1 VGEHQFLRRRRRGAQ
16 DRKQT
21 AVENALQRIH
31 DPPFTSRTICCQPAG
46 FTLDPGRRLSYEVA
60 ALKLIEGGIPMS
72 LHCKSTDVPEYN
84 RTQTGEAGTGQMVVR
99 KGYGNECSLMIATRR
114 PGYHTKPHQ
123 HESEQI
129 NYVLDGEIWFFVK
142 DKGYLC
148 KKGDFHRIPANTVHW
163 AFNRSDKDATVAEAH
178 APGLIGGRA
187 GDSAAALFDEGE
199 KPEIR
204 GPGTNQ
210 FVPYDQE
217 KAEAAYFSK

>member
-1 VGEHQFLRRRRRGAQ
+1 
-16 DRKQT
+16 
-21 AVENALQRIH
+21 
-31 DPPFTSRTICCQPAG
+31 
-46 FTLDPGRRLSYEVA
+46 
-60 ALKLIEGGIPMS
+60 MS
-72 LHCKSTDVPEYN
+72 LHAKHGEMKQYQRDQS
-84 RTQTGEAGTGQMVVR
+84 GEAGTGQMVVK

-148 KKGDFHRIPANTVHW
+148 KQGDFHRIPANTVHW

-187 GDSAAALFDEGE
+187 GDNANALFDDDE
-199 KPEIR
+199 KPQIR
-204 GPGTNQ
+204 GPGVNKN
-210 FVPYDQE
+210 VPFDQAG
-217 KAEAAYFSK
+217 AEAKYFAK

>member
-1 VGEHQFLRRRRRGAQ
+1 M
-16 DRKQT
+16 
-21 AVENALQRIH
+21 
-31 DPPFTSRTICCQPAG
+31 P
-46 FTLDPGRRLSYEVA
+46 
-60 ALKLIEGGIPMS
+60 
-72 LHCKSTDVPEYN
+72 LHVKSEEVPEYN
-84 RTQTGEAGTGQMVVR
+84 RVQSGAAGTGAMVVR

-142 DKGYLC
+142 
-148 KKGDFHRIPANTVHW
+148 HW
-163 AFNRSDKDATVAEAH
+163 AWNRSDQDATVAEAH

-199 KPEIR
+199 QPEIR

-210 FVPYDQE
+210 FEPYDQD
-217 KAEAAYFSK
+217 KAEAAYFGK

>member
-1 VGEHQFLRRRRRGAQ
+1 VFLSTAIRPDAKREN
-16 DRKQT
+16 DRHS
-21 AVENALQRIH
+21 AIRIVINL
-31 DPPFTSRTICCQPAG
+31 TNSRTCHTKEYLP
-46 FTLDPGRRLSYEVA
+46 Y
-60 ALKLIEGGIPMS
+60 LKGGNFMS
-72 LHCKSTDVPEYN
+72 LHVKSADVPEYQ
-84 RTQTGEAGTGQMVVR
+84 RDQTGEAGTGTMVVR

-129 NYVLDGEIWFFVK
+129 NYVLEGEIWFFVK
-142 DKGYLC
+142 DEGFLC

-163 AFNRSDKDATVAEAH
+163 AFNRSDKDAMVAEAH

-187 GDSAAALFDEGE
+187 GTNAAALFDEGE

-204 GPGTNQ
+204 GPGTNR

-217 KAEAAYFSK
+217 KAEAKYFSK